1 MIKLICVG
9 KVKENFFREA
19 IYEYFK
25 RLKRVEILEV
35 KDDYSIIK
43 MLEKFDGYKVALSE
57 EGKQFSS
64 VGFTEFVKKDKV
76 CFVIG
81 GEDGLSKE
89 VKDKCSFILSL
100 SSMTFNHE
108 MCRLFLVE
116 QIYRAQSIIDGK
128 KYHRE

>member
-1 MIKLICVG
+1 MIKIIAVG
-9 KVKENFFREA
+9 KVKEGFFREA

-25 RLKRVEILEV
+25 RLKRVEIVEV
-35 KDDYSIIK
+35 KDDSGILK
-43 MLEKFDGYKVALSE
+43 ALEKFDGFKVALSE

-64 VGFTEFVKKDKV
+64 VGFTDFVKKDKV
-76 CFVIG
+76 CFIIG
-81 GEDGLSKE
+81 GEDGLSKD
-89 VKDKCSFILSL
+89 VKDKCKFILSL

-116 QIYRAQSIIDGK
+116 QIYRAQSILDGK